1 MRPSLLKYLQIV
13 LFVAIM
19 PFVSLAD
26 VEKRNF
32 TLVIDAGHGGS
43 DFGATYNGRKEKDDT
58 LRLVME
64 IGRILQ
70 ENCVNVEY
78 TRTTD
83 VYNTPYEKAVIAN
96 NSDADFFV
104 SIHRNAYT
112 VPNTTSGVET
122 LVYNDNGIK
131 AEMARNI
138 NSRLSRLGFINR
150 GVIER
155 PNLVVLKRTRMPA
168 ILVEAGFIDSDK
180 DNALFDESFD
190 EIAMAIA
197 MGIIE
202 TIGGGCD
209 KIEGSSNDNNHN
221 NNQSEVNR
229 KLYRVQVGAYRN
241 REYADE
247 LVNEL
252 KDEGY
257 PAFIV
262 LENGLYKVQSGAFAV
277 LDNAVR
283 MEDKLRRAGYN
294 TFIID

>member
-1 MRPSLLKYLQIV
+1 MAY
-13 LFVAIM
+13 
-19 PFVSLAD
+19 
-26 VEKRNF
+26 
-32 TLVIDAGHGGS
+32 TVILDAGHGGN
-43 DFGATYNGRKEKDDT
+43 DFGATYNGRKEKNDV

-83 VYNTPYEKAVIAN
+83 VYNTPYEKAVIGN

-104 SIHRNAYT
+104 SVHRNAYT
-112 VPNTTSGVET
+112 VPNTTSGIET
-122 LVYNDNGIK
+122 LVYDDSGIK

-138 NSRLSRLGFINR
+138 NARLSRLGFINR

-155 PNLVVLKRTRMPA
+155 PNLVVLKRTKMPA
-168 ILVEAGFIDSDK
+168 ILVEAGFIDSDR
-180 DNALFDESFD
+180 DNALFDERFD
-190 EIAMAIA
+190 EIANAIA

-202 TIGGGCD
+202 TIGAGCETED
-209 KIEGSSNDNNHN
+209 SNGNNAN
-221 NNQSEVNR
+221 NENNGQNNTER

-241 REYADE
+241 KEYADE
-247 LVNEL
+247 LLNEL

-262 LENGLYKVQSGAFAV
+262 LDNGLYKVQSGAFAV

-294 TFIID
+294 TFITT

>member
-1 MRPSLLKYLQIV
+1 MAY
-13 LFVAIM
+13 
-19 PFVSLAD
+19 
-26 VEKRNF
+26 
-32 TLVIDAGHGGS
+32 TVILDAGHGGS

-209 KIEGSSNDNNHN
+209 KIEGSSNDDNHN